1 MRLVYNT
8 EYALHEFKTHGEY
21 ALMEKLQHA
30 SLNTIFDVG
39 CNIGEWSRM
48 TRSFHQT
55 SKIHMF
61 ELLPATFQKLL
72 HNNAVDEN
80 MMANSYGLSCTTQ
93 EIPIRVML
101 SNDRVTTTVTEMKH
115 PDSIVTTGLVR
126 HPDSYLQY
134 YDINYI
140 DYLKIDTEGHEY
152 QVLQG
157 FSSLIEEGKVA
168 CIQFEYGFINVLT
181 RHLMIDFYK
190 FLEPYGYVI
199 GPLTPSRVDFR
210 SYSIF
215 KEDFQGPDYV
225 AVHKSRQDIIDLIQ

>member
-1 MRLVYNT
+1 MRPDYNT

-21 ALMEKLQHA
+21 DLMRKLHVVG
-30 SLNTIFDVG
+30 LHTIFDVG

-48 TRSFHQT
+48 VRQFHPN

-72 HNNAVDEN
+72 HNNVLDKN
-80 MMANSYGLSCTTQ
+80 MVANSYGLSNVTQ

-126 HPDSYLQY
+126 HPESYLKY

-152 QVLQG
+152 EVLLG
-157 FSSLIEEGKVA
+157 FSSLLEQGKIA

-190 FLEPYGYVI
+190 LLEPYGYVI
-199 GPLTPSRVDFR
+199 GPLTPTCVDFR
-210 SYSIF
+210 NYTIF
-215 KEDFQGPDYV
+215 KEDFQGPDYI
-225 AVHKSRQDIIDLIQ
+225 AVHKSRSDIINLIK